1 MGASKKATNKQ
12 KLIKKHLSSQFWTQA
27 MLYDIPEEFL
37 KTDAKLIELI
47 LLSKAI
53 DSQQEKQNWF
63 NLLPIMT
70 DQQIEKLRN
79 ILTKEQQ
86 KLKEIEEKYMQ
97 KKNEIKKKYLLK
109 WQQLGY
115 IRQTSKVKQEE
126 EQQKVKDETEAEKL
140 LENL

>member
-1 MGASKKATNKQ
+1 MSTSLQ
-12 KLIKKHLSSQFWTQA
+12 LIKKHLSSRYWSEA
-27 MLYDIPEEFL
+27 RKYSIPEEFL
-37 KTDAKLIELI
+37 KTDVELVELI
-47 LLSKAI
+47 LSSRAI

-70 DQQIEKLRN
+70 DAQLEKLRN
-79 ILTKEQQ
+79 ILKKEKQ
-86 KLKEIEEKYMQ
+86 KLQEIEEKYAS

-115 IRQTSKVKQEE
+115 ISQTSKLKEEE
-126 EQQKVKDETEAEKL
+126 EQEKQKDETEAEQL